1 MIARKTRVIVKFE
14 GADITAA
21 LENNLSSL
29 SYTDNEEDAAD
40 DLQLSLEDRE
50 GKWLNDW
57 LAQTGGKGIKIEAK
71 IIQEE
76 GNTKKVLPCGQFE
89 IDNISS
95 SGPPDKVSIKA
106 ISIPQGS
113 KLASEEKTKAWE
125 KVKLSA
131 IAKEIAKQNK
141 MEFIFDS
148 KTDPNYD
155 RREQSKK
162 TDISFLCEL
171 CKDAGISLK
180 ITDRKIVLFD
190 ASKYE
195 KMPPVAVFKRG
206 YSDVLSYRF
215 STKLKDTGYSS
226 CEVSYTDSKTKNT
239 IKGSYER
246 KQNSKNKK
254 VLKINTK
261 VSSKEEAI
269 ELAKKKLREK
279 NKNETTA
286 SFDVVGNAYLVAGS
300 TIKIEGW
307 GLYDGKYIIQSA
319 VHSVGNSGYTT
330 SLSLRKVL
338 EGY

>member
-1 MIARKTRVIVKFE
+1 MIARKTKVIVKFE
-14 GADITAA
+14 GTDITAS
-21 LENNLSSL
+21 LENHLSSL
-29 SYTDNEEDAAD
+29 NYTDNEEDAAD

-50 GKWLNDW
+50 GRWVSDW
-57 LAQTGGKGIKIEAK
+57 LAQTDGKGVKVEAK

-76 GNTKKVLPCGQFE
+76 GNIKRVLPCGQFE
-89 IDNISS
+89 IDNISN

-131 IAKEIAKQNK
+131 IAKEIAKSNK
-141 MEFIFDS
+141 MDFIFES
-148 KTDPNYD
+148 KTDPGYD

-162 TDISFLCEL
+162 TDISFLREL

-195 KMPPVAVFKRG
+195 KMPPIATLKKG
-206 YSDVLSYRF
+206 ESDILSYRF

-226 CEVSYTDSKTKNT
+226 CEVTYTDSKTKKT
-239 IKGSYER
+239 IKGSFER
-246 KQNSKNKK
+246 KQKSKNKK

-261 VSSKEEAI
+261 VTSKEEAD

-279 NKNETTA
+279 NKNETSA
-286 SFDVVGNAYLVAGS
+286 SLEVVGNPYFVAGI
-300 TIKIEGW
+300 TINIKGF

-319 VHSVGNSGYTT
+319 GHSVGNSGYTT

>member
-1 MIARKTRVIVKFE
+1 MIARKTRVIVKIE
-14 GADITAA
+14 GTDITAS
-21 LENNLSSL
+21 LENHLSSL
-29 SYTDNEEDAAD
+29 NYTDNEEDAAD

-50 GKWLNDW
+50 GRWVSDW
-57 LAQTGGKGIKIEAK
+57 LAQTDGKGVKVEAK

-76 GNTKKVLPCGQFE
+76 GNIKRVLPCGQFE
-89 IDNISS
+89 IDNISN

-131 IAKEIAKQNK
+131 IAKEIAKSNK
-141 MEFIFDS
+141 MDFIFES
-148 KTDPNYD
+148 KTDPEYD

-162 TDISFLCEL
+162 TDISFLREL

-195 KMPPVAVFKRG
+195 KMPPIATLKKG
-206 YSDVLSYRF
+206 KSDILSYRF

-226 CEVSYTDSKTKNT
+226 CEVTYTDSKMKKT
-239 IKGSYER
+239 IKGSFER
-246 KQNSKNKK
+246 KQKSKNKK

-261 VSSKEEAI
+261 VTSKEEAD

-279 NKNETTA
+279 NKDETSA
-286 SFDVVGNAYLVAGS
+286 SLEVVGNPYFVAGI
-300 TIKIEGW
+300 TINIKGF

-319 VHSVGNSGYTT
+319 GHNVGNSGYTT